1 MQRRLE
7 EDNNNEEK
15 EKTVD
20 ESEDKVDIATNF
32 FVEDQ
37 ENMDTK
43 ELEQQIDN
51 INVRVKKTN
60 RASKEESKVIDNTFI
75 SIEDMEKTINEG
87 EETKNAII
95 PGDTSLSRPHGKF
108 TNV

>member
-20 ESEDKVDIATNF
+20 KSEDKVDIATNF

-87 EETKNAII
+87 EETKNEII
-95 PGDTSLSRPHGKF
+95 PEDTSLSRPHGKF